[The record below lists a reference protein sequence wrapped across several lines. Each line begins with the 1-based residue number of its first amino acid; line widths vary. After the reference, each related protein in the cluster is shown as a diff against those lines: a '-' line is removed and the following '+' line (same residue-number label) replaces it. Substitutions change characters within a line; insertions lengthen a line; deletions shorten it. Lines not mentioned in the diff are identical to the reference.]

1 MFSTIAYIL
10 GIGIAVTIFLN
21 LLSAKD
27 SLKKTQKKEK
37 PEGPEILDA
46 KKVFQ
51 MKTDRPRPRICPVC
65 GTLLNQDEYLIAA
78 IEPERE
84 GQKRQAHI
92 YGCKYCFT
100 TDGVNLQ
107 LTRMEP

>member
-10 GIGIAVTIFLN
+10 GLVVAVTIFLN
-21 LLSAKD
+21 LLSAKE
-27 SLKKTQKKEK
+27 SLKKKEKKEK
-37 PEGPEILDA
+37 KDPEILDA

-51 MKTDRPRPRICPVC
+51 MKSDRPRPRICPVC
-65 GTLLNQDEYLIAA
+65 GTLLNQDEYLLAS
-78 IEPERE
+78 IEPEKE

-107 LTRMEP
+107 LSKMEP